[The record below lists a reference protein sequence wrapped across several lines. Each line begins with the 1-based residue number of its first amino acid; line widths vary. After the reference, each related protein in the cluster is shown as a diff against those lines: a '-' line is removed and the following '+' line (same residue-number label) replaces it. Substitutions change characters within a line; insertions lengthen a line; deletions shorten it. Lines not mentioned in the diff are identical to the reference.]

1 MGQRGENMNSFELTT
16 AITVVANVISNGLSL
31 EETALLA
38 SVFVQIGDTL
48 ATIAAG
54 IGVRDAKSDKA
65 DSKNLTNIP

>member
-1 MGQRGENMNSFELTT
+1 MNTFELTT

-54 IGVRDAKSDKA
+54 IGVRDAKLDKA
-65 DSKNLTNIP
+65 DSKKITNIP